1 MERMERT
8 ARMQATARPA
18 QMRVHGHP
26 YPSAEA
32 EPDVPAWDVL
42 EVPSATIEKLRSE
55 VAALRERLAT
65 AAPKRAVVEMDK
77 AITLLCRRVDDIRE
91 AGAARDAQDGTV
103 SAELAAIRAG
113 LDEMRRRDRSGAIEG
128 ALDTLARKIDLIGAR
143 AVDPVEVARL
153 QTQIEELGALVTR
166 AVAGIDGNGA
176 LQRLAERLAA
186 CAVNVAEAGED
197 AARRV
202 AEATGVFERKAEA
215 LLSRVMEMEARAR
228 AGDDAAAEDLRRS
241 LLGALEGVHHRLD
254 EMASLFSGQLS
265 ALSPAIGA
273 EVGQRLAD
281 LTARVAAAEAAGHE
295 AVAPLADVVE
305 RHLLALSARFADTH
319 ARLDRLDDMELSLQR
334 LVEEM
339 RQVRETTHAA
349 TAEAVAAVA
358 AKVSDDP
365 AGAAV
370 IGLKRG
376 LAALEARQDQIE
388 RRAGEMLAAELE
400 MELDG
405 ISVALS
411 RDEDGSY
418 APRTAA
424 PRPERPR
431 PAPAAGTEDAAP
443 EDAAPASAATDT
455 ATAGPAS
462 PAAPSAPPRGEG
474 ATRNVHIPWPEGT
487 RPGERPAG
495 DNRPRMERRSRAKR
509 PDKAR
514 APGLMGRLFP
524 REMLA
529 RKRHMAMVAL
539 IAGATTVFAGTLA
552 GIAWRNGP
560 DILSGVTGALR
571 RLTAPAVAGVTGA
584 GLPAPIGPA
593 ALQAA
598 ASGGDAAAA
607 FLVAQRY
614 AEGRG
619 VEADPEAAVKWLAFA
634 MQKGSA
640 PAAHRLG
647 AMYEAAGRELGEARR
662 FYEWSAEHGNVRA
675 MHALAM
681 LLSDGTA
688 AVTGGKPDWAGA
700 LRWFRAAAEL
710 GYRDSQYNLGVVYA
724 RGLGVAAD
732 LGEAYKW
739 LALAAAQGDED
750 SARKRD
756 IVAADADPA
765 TLARARQAVSA
776 FSPGTPIAAANT
788 VTVAP
793 EWNDAAGEAASSSA
807 ARAKKPTRVASAAT
821 PAL

>member
-1 MERMERT
+1 MERIERT
-8 ARMQATARPA
+8 ARIEATVRPA
-18 QMRVHGHP
+18 ATRAYGHP
-26 YPSAEA
+26 HLGIDI
-32 EPDVPAWDVL
+32 EPDVPAWDVV
-42 EVPSATIEKLRSE
+42 EVPPATIDRLRGE
-55 VAALRERLAT
+55 VAALRERLAN

-91 AGAARDAQDGTV
+91 AGAARDAQDGTLA
-103 SAELAAIRAG
+103 AELAGIRASLADLRG
-113 LDEMRRRDRSGAIEG
+113 RDRSGAIEG
-128 ALDTLARKIDLIGAR
+128 ALATLGRKIDLLAAR

-153 QTQIEELGALVTR
+153 QSQIEEIGTLVSR
-166 AVAGIDGNGA
+166 AVAGMDANGA

-186 CAVNVAEAGED
+186 CAGEVAAAGED

-202 AEATGVFERKAEA
+202 AEATGAFERKAEA
-215 LLSRVMEMEARAR
+215 LLSRVIEMEARAF
-228 AGDDAAAEDLRRS
+228 AGDDSAAEDLQRS

-254 EMASLFSGQLS
+254 EMSGHFAGQLS
-265 ALSPAIGA
+265 ALSPTIGA
-273 EVGQRLAD
+273 EVAQRLAD
-281 LTARVAAAEAAGHE
+281 LTARVAAAEEAGRA

-319 ARLDRLDDMELSLQR
+319 ARLDRLDDMELSLHR

-365 AGAAV
+365 TGATV

-388 RRAGEMLAAELE
+388 RRAGELLAAELE

-411 RDEDGSY
+411 RDQDGSY
-418 APRTAA
+418 APRAA
-424 PRPERPR
+424 SR
-431 PAPAAGTEDAAP
+431 PAAGTERPQPGAPAGEAARPAPSDTAAP
-443 EDAAPASAATDT
+443 RSDT
-455 ATAGPAS
+455 GRP
-462 PAAPSAPPRGEG
+462 
-474 ATRNVHIPWPEGT
+474 NVHIPWPQGG
-487 RPGERPAG
+487 RPGDRPAG
-495 DNRPRMERRSRAKR
+495 DARRAERRSRAKR

-514 APGLMGRLFP
+514 AQGLLRRLVP
-524 REMLA
+524 AELLA

-552 GIAWRNGP
+552 GLAWRNGP
-560 DILSGVTGALR
+560 EILSGVTGALR
-571 RLTAPAVAGVTGA
+571 RLTAPAVAGVTGV
-584 GLPAPIGPA
+584 GLPAAVGPA

-598 ASGGDAAAA
+598 AVGGDAAAA

-662 FYEWSAEHGNVRA
+662 FYEWAAEHGNVRA

-681 LLSDGTA
+681 LLSDGSA
-688 AVTGGKPDWAGA
+688 AVAGGKPDWTGA

-756 IVAADADPA
+756 IVASDADPA
-765 TLARARQAVSA
+765 ALARARQAVA
-776 FSPGTPIAAANT
+776 GFSPGTPVAAANT
-788 VTVAP
+788 VTVRP
-793 EWNDAAGEAASSSA
+793 EWTDAGAEAAASA
-807 ARAKKPTRVASAAT
+807 VPAKRPTRVASAAA
-821 PAL
+821 PVR

>member
-1 MERMERT
+1 MERIERT
-8 ARMQATARPA
+8 ARIEAVARPRATRAYA
-18 QMRVHGHP
+18 QP
-26 YPSAEA
+26 QFSAEA
-32 EPDVPAWDVL
+32 EPDVPAWDVQA
-42 EVPSATIEKLRSE
+42 VPPATIDRLRGE
-55 VAALRERLAT
+55 VEALRERLAH

-77 AITLLCRRVDDIRE
+77 AITLLCRRVEDIRE
-91 AGAARDAQDGTV
+91 AGAARDAQDGTLA
-103 SAELAAIRAG
+103 AELAEIRSG
-113 LDEMRRRDRSGAIEG
+113 LAEMRGRDRSAAIEG
-128 ALDTLARKIDLIGAR
+128 ALSTLDRKIDLLAAR

-153 QTQIEELGALVTR
+153 QSQVEEIGTLVSR
-166 AVAGIDGNGA
+166 AIAGMDANGA
-176 LQRLAERLAA
+176 LQCLAERLAA
-186 CAVNVAEAGED
+186 CAGEVAAAGEA

-202 AEATGVFERKAEA
+202 AEATGAFERKAEA
-215 LLSRVMEMEARAR
+215 LLSRVIEMEARAR
-228 AGDDAAAEDLRRS
+228 AGDDTAAADLQRS

-254 EMASLFSGQLS
+254 ELAAQFSGQLS
-265 ALSPAIGA
+265 TLSPAIGA
-273 EVGQRLAD
+273 EVAERLAD
-281 LTARVAAAEAAGHE
+281 LTARVAAAEEAGRA

-319 ARLDRLDDMELSLQR
+319 ARLDRLDDMEVSLQR

-365 AGAAV
+365 SGAAV

-388 RRAGEMLAAELE
+388 RRAGDLLAAELE

-405 ISVALS
+405 ISVALA
-411 RDEDGSY
+411 RDQDGSY
-418 APRTAA
+418 APRAAA
-424 PRPERPR
+424 PRAERPQPRAAEAEGEAAR
-431 PAPAAGTEDAAP
+431 PAAADPSSARADGAP
-443 EDAAPASAATDT
+443 
-455 ATAGPAS
+455 
-462 PAAPSAPPRGEG
+462 
-474 ATRNVHIPWPEGT
+474 RNVHIPWPKGG
-487 RPGERPAG
+487 RPGDRPAG
-495 DNRPRMERRSRAKR
+495 ERQAERRSRAKR

-514 APGLMGRLFP
+514 ARGLIRRLVP
-524 REMLA
+524 ASLLA

-552 GIAWRNGP
+552 GLAWRNGP
-560 DILSGVTGALR
+560 DILSGVTGVLR
-571 RLTAPAVAGVTGA
+571 RLTAPAVAGVTGV
-584 GLPAPIGPA
+584 GLPAPTGPA
-593 ALQAA
+593 ALREA
-598 ASGGDAAAA
+598 ASGGDPAAA

-647 AMYEAAGRELGEARR
+647 AMYEAAGRDLSEARR
-662 FYEWSAEHGNVRA
+662 FYEWAAEQGNVRA

-681 LLSDGTA
+681 LLSDGA
-688 AVTGGKPDWAGA
+688 SAVTGGKPDWNGA
-700 LRWFRAAAEL
+700 LRWFQAAAEL

-756 IVAADADPA
+756 IVASDADPA
-765 TLARARQAVSA
+765 ALARARQAVAS
-776 FSPGTPIAAANT
+776 FSPGTPVAAANT
-788 VTVAP
+788 VTVRP
-793 EWNDAAGEAASSSA
+793 EWADADAEAAASA
-807 ARAKKPTRVASAAT
+807 VTGKRATRVASAAA
-821 PAL
+821 PVR